1 MPTRSLRII
10 PDPRVELPN
19 QGANLSL
26 WFQKYLNRGLDQP
39 GQALMASI
47 TKLSQQVDP
56 VYVNYYNGWV
66 ASLQEI
72 GSAIEVAETLG
83 RMVVNLGAESVSEV
97 SIALHHT
104 YGVPLIPGTALKGLA
119 AHYANSNMGA
129 EWKKGTGA
137 YKAIFGTGK
146 TAGYVTFHDALLVPE
161 STNTQPLKKD
171 VVTGHHQNY
180 NKGDDVP
187 PADWDSPNIIP
198 FISVHGKFLIAI
210 SGDEKAKPVAMEILR
225 LALMN
230 EGVGAKTNSGYG
242 RMKFVDDKECAYP
255 RFKEN
260 WNSGNARA
268 ERIPAQV
275 TPMTTETYEVK
286 KTRLIKE
293 IPPAGQFRGTVV
305 DVREGG
311 NYGFISRARG
321 GRTDFVHKSQ
331 MPGQCKVKEGQV
343 LEYVMGSYKGKPQAQ
358 DVKIL
363 LEKD

>member
-1 MPTRSLRII
+1 M
-10 PDPRVELPN
+10 D
-19 QGANLSL
+19 
-26 WFQKYLNRGLDQP
+26 
-39 GQALMASI
+39 SI

-161 STNTQPLKKD
+161 ATNTQPMKKD

-225 LALMN
+225 LALLN

-242 RMKFVDDKECAYP
+242 RMIFIGEHASSQPSCEKMA
-255 RFKEN
+255 
-260 WNSGNARA
+260 
-268 ERIPAQV
+268 
-275 TPMTTETYEVK
+275 PMNNTETYEVK
-286 KTRLIKE
+286 KVRLLRE
-293 IPPAGQFRGTVV
+293 DPPTGWERGTVAEL
-305 DVREGG
+305 RSEGRLG
-311 NYGFISRARG
+311 IINPAKGGKPISVHTNAMPS
-321 GRTDFVHKSQ
+321 RTQPKI
-331 MPGQCKVKEGQV
+331 GQV
-343 LEYVMGSYKGKPQAQ
+343 LEYRLGEYKGKPQAEN
-358 DVKIL
+358 VKIL
-363 LEKD
+363 LER

>member
-10 PDPRVELPN
+10 PDPRVKLPK
-19 QGANLSL
+19 QDTNLSL

-39 GQALMASI
+39 GQALMDSI
-47 TKLSQQVDP
+47 TKLPQQVDP
-56 VYVNYYNGWV
+56 VYINYYNRWV
-66 ASLQEI
+66 ARLHEI

-83 RMVVNLGAESVSEV
+83 RMVINLGAESVSEV

-129 EWKKGTGA
+129 EWKKGTDA

-146 TAGYVTFHDALLVPE
+146 TAGYVTFHDALPVPE

-171 VVTGHHQNY
+171 VVTGHHQKY

-210 SGDEKAKPVAMEILR
+210 SGDEKAKLVAMEILR

-242 RMKFVDDKECAYP
+242 RMIFIGEHASSQPSCEKMA
-255 RFKEN
+255 
-260 WNSGNARA
+260 
-268 ERIPAQV
+268 
-275 TPMTTETYEVK
+275 PMNNTETYEVQK
-286 KTRLIKE
+286 VRLLRE
-293 IPPAGQFRGTVV
+293 DPPTGRERGTVT
-305 DVREGG
+305 DLKSEGRLG
-311 NYGFISRARG
+311 IINPAKGGKPIRVYINDMP
-321 GRTDFVHKSQ
+321 GRTQPKI
-331 MPGQCKVKEGQV
+331 GQV
-343 LEYVMGSYKGKPQAQ
+343 LEYRLEEYKGKPQAD

-363 LEKD
+363 LER